1 VNALTTIAPAGD
13 LMTAFDAVLAVA
25 NQYAA
30 REKADST
37 RAAYAA
43 DWDAF
48 RTWCG
53 GLSLCPLPA
62 TPDVV
67 RAHLAALAEAGK
79 SPSTIG
85 RRVSAIKHAHE
96 LAGLET
102 PTQAKTVKVT
112 LSGIRRMAVA
122 NGYVSRRKAAATA
135 DKIRAMLDTCDDGM
149 TGIRD
154 RALLAFGF
162 ASAMRRSELVALR
175 VEDLTEQPDGFRVYI
190 AGSKTDQERLGQTI
204 VIPRGSKIRPV
215 EAIQTYM
222 AAANV
227 TEGFVFR
234 RVHRYG
240 AVRAD
245 GLTGH
250 MIARVVKRRA
260 GLVAKQAHLPEA
272 EARAF
277 VQQFSGHSLRA
288 GFLTSAA
295 EAGASV
301 FKMMEVSRHR
311 SVDVLSGY
319 VRSANLYRDH
329 AGAAFL

>member
-1 VNALTTIAPAGD
+1 MHDLIPLPPPGD
-13 LMTAFDAVLAVA
+13 LLTAFDAVLDLA
-25 NQYAA
+25 NQYAS
-30 REKADST
+30 REKAEST

-48 RTWCG
+48 RAWCG
-53 GLSLCPLPA
+53 GFGLCPLPA
-62 TPDVV
+62 TPDAV

-85 RRVSAIKHAHE
+85 RRTSAIKHAHE
-96 LAGLET
+96 LAGFET
-102 PTQAKTVKVT
+102 PTKAKAVKVT

-135 DKIRAMLDTCDDGM
+135 DIVRAMLATCTDGM
-149 TGIRD
+149 TGTRD

-175 VEDLTEQPDGFRVYI
+175 VADLTEQPDGIRVLI
-190 AGSKTDQERLGQTI
+190 ARSKTDQEGEGQTI
-204 VIPRGSKIRPV
+204 VIPRGAKIRPV
-215 EAIQTYM
+215 EALQTWLQ
-222 AAANV
+222 AAGIS
-227 TEGFVFR
+227 EGPVFR

-240 AVRAD
+240 AVRAE
-245 GLTGH
+245 GLTDH
-250 MIARVVKRRA
+250 MVARIVKGRCRRA
-260 GLVAKQAHLPEA
+260 GLDPALY
-272 EARAF
+272 
-277 VQQFSGHSLRA
+277 SGHSLRA

-319 VRSANLYRDH
+319 VRSANLFVDH